1 MSLGSDTYK
10 LKHRINDMWMKVNDC
25 RDFTPEMLEA
35 LEAVEAVQIGTSDL
49 TISQLQAEC
58 PKMGYVLD
66 GEAGYF
72 LYRLN
77 KIFAALST
85 ADCSGGTN
93 EQNVKVMSDAF
104 AKLEAAATVLP
115 A

>member
-1 MSLGSDTYK
+1 
-10 LKHRINDMWMKVNDC
+10 
-25 RDFTPEMLEA
+25 
-35 LEAVEAVQIGTSDL
+35 
-49 TISQLQAEC
+49 
-58 PKMGYVLD
+58 MGYVYD

-77 KIFAALST
+77 KVYDALVK
-85 ADCSGGTN
+85 ADSSGGTN

-104 AKLEAAATVLP
+104 MSLEAAAMVLP

>member
-1 MSLGSDTYK
+1 MSLGSDVYK

-25 RDFTPEMLEA
+25 RDFSPEMLEA
-35 LEAVEAVQIGTSDL
+35 LEAVEAVQIGKSDL
-49 TISQLQAEC
+49 TLSELSEC
-58 PKMGYVLD
+58 KMGYVYD

-77 KIFAALST
+77 KVYDALVK
-85 ADCSGGTN
+85 ADSSGGTN

-104 AKLEAAATVLP
+104 MSLEAAAMVLP